1 MVGPKLWSDK
11 SRYERFIQ
19 PAGFVITFVCVAAS
33 LVIFRSAN
41 LKTATDLLQGMLGL
55 HGIGLTS
62 GLGLKRM
69 AFWIAAPA
77 FIAFACPN
85 TLQILSRYEPALGWK
100 PSGPRLFP
108 GFGRGPQDGATAET
122 PILWRPSLAWAAVV
136 SMIAAIGILYL
147 GGQSEFL
154 YWQF

>member
-1 MVGPKLWSDK
+1 MQPVG
-11 SRYERFIQ
+11 FI
-19 PAGFVITFVCVAAS
+19 ITFVCVAAS
-33 LVIFRSAN
+33 MIIFRSAT
-41 LKTATDLLQGMLGL
+41 LKTAADLLKGLLGL
-55 HGIGLTS
+55 DGIGFSQLRSVSIIGVKST
-62 GLGLKRM
+62 

-100 PSGPRLFP
+100 PRPHDS
-108 GFGRGPQDGATAET
+108 ATAKSRL
-122 PILWRPSLAWAAVV
+122 LWAPSLAWAVAV
-136 SMIAAIGILYL
+136 SMIAAIAILYL